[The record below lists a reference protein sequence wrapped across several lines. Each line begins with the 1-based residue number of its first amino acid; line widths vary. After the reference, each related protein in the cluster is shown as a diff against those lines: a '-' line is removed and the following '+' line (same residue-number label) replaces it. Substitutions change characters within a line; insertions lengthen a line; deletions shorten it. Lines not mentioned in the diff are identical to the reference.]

1 MGGRSGPPPIR
12 PRNPQPDDG
21 SKGKDDCPKKVRA
34 IITGPSD
41 EIVEG
46 SWLEVQ
52 LDKSTDTPRVV
63 VFDAA
68 TGNIVG
74 ALTGVPNLALLM
86 KCLGDGKEYLAYVE
100 GVDGGRIEVILAL
113 Q

>member
-12 PRNPQPDDG
+12 PQKPQPDNGDG
-21 SKGKDDCPKKVRA
+21 DKDDCPKKVRA
-34 IITGPSD
+34 SITGPTD
-41 EIVEG
+41 QIVEG

-52 LDKSTDTPRVV
+52 LDTATDPARVV
-63 VFDAA
+63 IFDAA

-74 ALTGVPNLALLM
+74 ALAGIPNLPLLM
-86 KCLGDGKEYLAYVE
+86 RCLEQGVEYLAYVE
-100 GVDGGRIEVILAL
+100 GVDGGRIDIILAR

>member
-1 MGGRSGPPPIR
+1 MGGRSGPPIIR
-12 PRNPQPDDG
+12 PRSPSPDDG
-21 SKGKDDCPKKVRA
+21 AGDEDRCPKKIQA
-34 IITGPSD
+34 SITGPSD

-52 LDKSTDTPRVV
+52 LDKTTETPRVV
-63 VFDAA
+63 VFDDA
-68 TGNIVG
+68 TSSIVG

-86 KCLGDGKEYLAYVE
+86 KCLEAGVEYLAYVE
-100 GVDGGRIEVILAL
+100 GVDGGRIDVILAK